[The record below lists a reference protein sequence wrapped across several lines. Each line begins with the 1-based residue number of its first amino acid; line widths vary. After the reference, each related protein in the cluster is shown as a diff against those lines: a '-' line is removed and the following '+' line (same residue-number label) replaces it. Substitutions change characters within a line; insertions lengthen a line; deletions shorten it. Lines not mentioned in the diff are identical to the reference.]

1 MGASKGAVS
10 GQTTPSS
17 RFLLDLSPI
26 PPSTPAALD
35 TEQAQVVAHRK
46 GPLLV
51 LAGPGT
57 GKTTT
62 IVEAV
67 AARLSDPDKPLA
79 PSEILVLT
87 FGKRAAGELRDRLV
101 ARIGGGL
108 VPTVATFHSFAYGVI
123 RETADDYLLS
133 PRLMSGAEEDVR
145 IRELLLGSVEDGV
158 IEWPDDLAAAL
169 STLGFANEV
178 RAVLARAAG
187 QGITPDRLREI
198 AASSGIPAWS
208 AIGHLARQEQDV
220 ADFEEVMTYSEL
232 LELASDR
239 LAIDSIAATY
249 HARYRAIYVD
259 EYQDTDPAQVRF
271 LAALAGP
278 GTAVVAVGDPDQ
290 AIYGFRGAE
299 LRGILEFPQ
308 TFTHADGSP
317 AEVIVLRNTR
327 RFGRAIRDAA
337 RVVIGD
343 RLHAG
348 LPVEQQRLHRNP
360 QLADEEAECSPV
372 RVTTYDGETSRA
384 IHVARE
390 IREMNIDHELDWSQM
405 AVLVRTGGQLAAV
418 QRALLADGI
427 PVAVAA
433 DEIPLR
439 GEPAVAALLQ
449 VVRLCAH
456 PRRIRPADAADALSG
471 PMCGLDATD
480 IRRIGRVRR
489 QSFREENPGAPVPPS
504 EDLLAAMLVELISGD
519 ATSIS
524 IDADRIDRQLQAF
537 GTLLRRAHL
546 LVTNGARPEEV
557 LWSLWCGDI
566 PGGHAHGWPNRL
578 RTAALHGSRTADHD
592 LDAVMALFETA
603 ERASDRRAGVV
614 GIDVF
619 LKSLDDQHIA
629 AEPVAERAARS
640 DAVRLLTVHRAKGLE
655 WDAVWVVGAE
665 EGLWPDLR
673 ARGSLLQAEQLTPEG
688 LGAAARAS
696 EILAEERRLFYV
708 AITRAR
714 TYLTIA
720 TIDAKAGE
728 GDRPSRFI
736 AEMQA
741 AGVVVTIPCTVRP
754 RFRLSLDGL
763 VAELREVLI
772 NPDSTPELIE
782 AAASRLAALG
792 QVRDSNG
799 FARVPLADPAQWWST
814 RELTAGTGP
823 VRSLE
828 KPVGL
833 SGSGLE
839 SVLECPLS
847 WFLAKEAKAE
857 TPSPPSTRFGSVVH
871 AVADFI
877 GKEQLPADLDS
888 VDSYIDRI
896 WHELRFEAPWQ
907 SQADR
912 AEARVALSRFID
924 YHLRHDREL
933 VGTELGA
940 GATLTVPAPDG
951 TTYEVVLGGS
961 IDRLERD
968 MQGNL
973 VVIDLK
979 NMKTPPPNTEIPEHG
994 QLGVYQLFVR
1004 EHGIDGDPEGGVG
1017 GAGLVQL
1024 RKAESSKSNAPQ
1036 VQMQAPLP
1044 SESPTW
1050 VELKLGEAAEVIRSE
1065 NFEARPNKFCERCVY
1080 RTACPAQSEG
1090 LPVIT

>member
-1 MGASKGAVS
+1 MGASKGAEF
-10 GQTTPSS
+10 GQGTPSS
-17 RFLLDLSPI
+17 RFLLDLSPL
-26 PPSTPAALD
+26 PPAAPAVLD
-35 TEQAQVVAHRK
+35 AEQAQVVAHRE

-67 AARLSDPDKPLA
+67 ADRLSDESAPLA
-79 PSEILVLT
+79 PDQLLVLT

-145 IRELLLGSVEDGV
+145 IRELLLGSVEDGL
-158 IEWPDDLAAAL
+158 IAWPDDLAGAL

-178 RAVLARAAG
+178 RAVIARATG
-187 QGITPDRLREI
+187 QGISPQRLSEI
-198 AASSGIPAWS
+198 AAGVNMPAWS
-208 AIGHLARQEQDV
+208 AISHLASQDQAV
-220 ADFEEVMTYSEL
+220 ADLEEVMTYTEM
-232 LELASDR
+232 LELATDR
-239 LAIDSIAATY
+239 LAIPAIAAKY
-249 HARYRAIYVD
+249 HDRYRVIWVD

-271 LAALAGP
+271 LQALAGP
-278 GTAVVAVGDPDQ
+278 GTVVVAVGDPDQ

-299 LRGILEFPQ
+299 LRGILEFPR
-308 TFTHADGSP
+308 TFTHADGTP

-327 RFGRAIRDAA
+327 RFGRAIRDVA

-348 LPVEQQRLHRNP
+348 LPVEQQRLHRHP
-360 QLADEEAECSPV
+360 QLADESASCPPV
-372 RVTTYDGETSRA
+372 RVETFDGETSRA
-384 IHVARE
+384 IQVARE
-390 IREMNIDHELDWSQM
+390 IREMSIDHGLDWSQM

-439 GEPAVAALLQ
+439 SEPSVAVLLQ
-449 VVRLCAH
+449 AVRICAH
-456 PRRIRPADAADALSG
+456 PRRTRPADAADLLSG
-471 PMCGLDATD
+471 PLCGLDATD
-480 IRRIGRVRR
+480 IRRIGRTLREGYR
-489 QSFREENPGAPVPPS
+489 QAHPGEAVPAS
-504 EDLLAAMLVELISGD
+504 EALLVTLLVDLVNGEIAAV
-519 ATSIS
+519 S
-524 IDADRIDRQLQAF
+524 IDNDRIDARLRAL

-546 LVTNGARPEEV
+546 LATSGARPEEV
-557 LWSLWCGDI
+557 LWSLWCGEI
-566 PGGHAHGWPNRL
+566 PGGHAHGWPQRL
-578 RTAALHGSRTADHD
+578 RTAALRGSRTADHD

-603 ERASDRRAGVV
+603 ERASDRRGGVV

-619 LKSLDDQHIA
+619 LRSLEDQHIA

-673 ARGSLLQAEQLTPEG
+673 ARGSLLQAEQLTPSG
-688 LGAAARAS
+688 LGAPARAF

-708 AITRAR
+708 ACTRAR

-736 AEMQA
+736 TELQN
-741 AGVVVTIPCTVRP
+741 AGVVLTEACTVRP

-763 VAELREVLI
+763 VAELREAVV
-772 NPDSTPELIE
+772 NPDSSPALAQ
-782 AAASRLAALG
+782 AAAGRLASLARA
-792 QVRDSNG
+792 RDG
-799 FARVPLADPAQWWST
+799 EGHPRVPLADPARWWST
-814 RELTAGTGP
+814 RELTEGARP
-823 VRSLE
+823 VRPLDRAI
-828 KPVGL
+828 GL
-833 SGSGLE
+833 SGSSLE
-839 SVLECPLS
+839 SVLDCPLS
-847 WFLAKEAKAE
+847 WFLEKEAKAE
-857 TPSPPSTRFGSVVH
+857 SPRPPSTRFGSVVH

-888 VDSYIDRI
+888 VDSVIDRI

-912 AEARVALSRFID
+912 EDARVALGRFLE
-924 YHLRHDREL
+924 YHLRRDRAL

-940 GATLTVPAPDG
+940 HATVSVPTPEGDSIDVALT
-951 TTYEVVLGGS
+951 GS

-968 MQGNL
+968 MNDNL

-979 NMKTPPPNTEIPEHG
+979 NMKYPPANKEIPEHA

-1004 EHGIDGDPEGGVG
+1004 ENGIDGHPEGGVG

-1024 RKAESSKSNAPQ
+1024 RSAASSTSDGPK
-1036 VQMQAPLP
+1036 VQMQEPLTGEP
-1044 SESPTW
+1044 PTW
-1050 VELKLGEAAEVIRSE
+1050 VEIKLGEAAEIIRSE
-1065 NFEARPNKFCERCVY
+1065 TFEARRNQHCDRCAY
-1080 RTACPAQSEG
+1080 RSACPAQPEG

>member
-1 MGASKGAVS
+1 MGASRGADF
-10 GQTTPSS
+10 GQATPSS

-26 PPSTPAALD
+26 PPAAPAVLD
-35 TEQAQVVAHRK
+35 AEQAQVVAHAQ

-67 AARLSDPDKPLA
+67 AARLVDPQAPLA

-108 VPTVATFHSFAYGVI
+108 VPTVATFHSFAYGVL
-123 RETADDYLLS
+123 RETADDYLIT

-158 IEWPDDLAAAL
+158 IEWPDDLAGAL

-178 RAVLARAAG
+178 RAVIARATG
-187 QGITPDRLREI
+187 QGLTPERLREI
-198 AASSGIPAWS
+198 AESSGIPAWS
-208 AIGHLARQEQDV
+208 AIGHLASQEQDV
-220 ADFEEVMTYSEL
+220 ADLEEVMTYSEL
-232 LELASDR
+232 LELATAR
-239 LAIDSIAATY
+239 LEIDTIAARY
-249 HARYRAIYVD
+249 HQRYSVIYVD

-271 LAALAGP
+271 LSALAGA
-278 GTAVVAVGDPDQ
+278 GTAVIAVGDPDQ

-299 LRGILEFPQ
+299 LRGILDFPQ
-308 TFTHADGSP
+308 TFTHPDGTP

-337 RVVIGD
+337 RVIIGD

-360 QLADEEAECSPV
+360 QLADESASAPPV

-390 IREMNIDHELDWSQM
+390 IREMSIDQGLEWSQM

-439 GEPAVAALLQ
+439 REPAVATLLQ
-449 VVRLCAH
+449 AVRLCAH
-456 PRRIRPADAADALSG
+456 PRRMRPADANDALSG
-471 PMCGLDATD
+471 PLCGLDATD
-480 IRRIGRVRR
+480 IRRIGRERRR
-489 QSFREENPGAPVPPS
+489 QFREANPGAPVPAS
-504 EDLLAAMLVELISGD
+504 EDLLAALLIELVTGD
-519 ATSIS
+519 SLSVS
-524 IDADRIDRQLQAF
+524 IDGDRIDRRLQAF

-546 LVTNGARPEEV
+546 LVTGGARPEEV
-557 LWSLWCGDI
+557 LWSLWCGEI
-566 PGGHAHGWPNRL
+566 PGGLAHGWPQRL

-603 ERASDRRAGVV
+603 ERASDRRGGMV

-619 LKSLDDQHIA
+619 LSSLDEQHIA

-640 DAVRLLTVHRAKGLE
+640 EAVRLLTVHRAKGLE

-688 LGAAARAS
+688 LGAAARPS

-708 AITRAR
+708 ACTRAR
-714 TYLTIA
+714 TFLTIA

-736 AEMQA
+736 TELQA
-741 AGVVVTIPCTVRP
+741 ADAVVTLPCTVRP

-763 VAELREVLI
+763 VAELREALVSA
-772 NPDSTPELIE
+772 DSSPELVD
-782 AAASRLAALG
+782 AAATRLAALAA
-792 QVRDSNG
+792 VRDGSG
-799 FARVPLADPAQWWST
+799 HARVPLADPAHWWST
-814 RELTAGTGP
+814 LPLTEGTAP
-823 VRSLE
+823 VRAIDR
-828 KPVGL
+828 PVGL
-833 SGSGLE
+833 SGSGLD
-839 SVLECPLS
+839 SVLECPLA
-847 WFLAKEAKAE
+847 WFLEKEAKAE

-877 GKEQLPADLDS
+877 GKEQLPADLDA
-888 VDSYIDRI
+888 VDTYIDRI

-907 SQADR
+907 SQSDR
-912 AEARVALSRFID
+912 AEARMALSRFLD

-940 GATLTVPAPDG
+940 SATLTVPAPDG
-951 TTYEVVLGGS
+951 STLDVALGGS
-961 IDRLERD
+961 LDRLERD

-979 NMKTPPPNTEIPEHG
+979 NMKYPPATKEIPEHA

-1036 VQMQAPLP
+1036 VQMQPPLP

-1050 VELKLGEAAEVIRSE
+1050 VEIRLGEAAEVIRSE
-1065 NFEARPNKFCERCVY
+1065 SFEARRNQRCDRCSY

>member
-1 MGASKGAVS
+1 MGASKGADLS
-10 GQTTPSS
+10 HGSSSS

-26 PPSTPAALD
+26 PPAAPAVLD
-35 TEQAQVVAHRK
+35 PEQAQVVAHRE

-67 AARLSDPDKPLA
+67 AARLADPAAALT

-123 RETADDYLLS
+123 RETADDYLIS

-178 RAVLARAAG
+178 RAVIARATG
-187 QGITPDRLREI
+187 QGITPERLRAI
-198 AASSGIPAWS
+198 AESSGIPAWN
-208 AIGHLARQEQDV
+208 AIGHLASQEQDV
-220 ADFEEVMTYSEL
+220 ADLEEVMTYTEL
-232 LELASDR
+232 LELATDR
-239 LAIDSIAATY
+239 LSIDSIAASY
-249 HARYRAIYVD
+249 HSRYRVIYVD

-271 LAALAGP
+271 LAALAGA
-278 GTAVVAVGDPDQ
+278 GTAVIAVGDPDQ

-299 LRGILEFPQ
+299 LRGILEFPKV
-308 TFTHADGSP
+308 FTHPDGSP

-360 QLADEEAECSPV
+360 QLADESEATPPV

-390 IREMNIDHELDWSQM
+390 IREMSIDHGLEWSQM

-433 DEIPLR
+433 DEMPLR
-439 GEPAVAALLQ
+439 SEPSVAALLQ

-456 PRRIRPADAADALSG
+456 PRRIRPADALDALSG

-489 QSFREENPGAPVPPS
+489 QRFRDENPGAPVPSS
-504 EDLLAAMLVELISGD
+504 EDLLASMLVELIAGD

-524 IDADRIDRQLQAF
+524 IDDDRIDRQLQAF

-546 LVTNGARPEEV
+546 LVAGGSRPEEV
-557 LWSLWCGDI
+557 LWSLWCGEI
-566 PGGHAHGWPNRL
+566 PGGRAHGWPQRL

-592 LDAVMALFETA
+592 LDAVMALFDTA

-619 LKSLDDQHIA
+619 LSSLDEQHIA

-640 DAVRLLTVHRAKGLE
+640 EAVRLLTVHRAKGLE

-688 LGAAARAS
+688 LGSAARPS

-708 AITRAR
+708 ACTRAR

-736 AEMQA
+736 TELQS
-741 AGVVVTIPCTVRP
+741 AGVVDTTACTVRP

-763 VAELREVLI
+763 VAELREALV
-772 NPDSTPELIE
+772 NPDSSPELVE
-782 AAASRLAALG
+782 AAAARLAALG
-792 QVRDSNG
+792 QVRDSG
-799 FARVPLADPAQWWST
+799 GKPRVPLADPEQWWST
-814 RELTAGTGP
+814 RELTSGAGP

-847 WFLAKEAKAE
+847 WFLEKEAKAE
-857 TPSPPSTRFGSVVH
+857 TPRPPSTRFGSVVH

-888 VDSYIDRI
+888 VDTYIDRV

-912 AEARVALSRFID
+912 AEARVAISRFIE

-940 GATLTVPAPDG
+940 GATMSVPAPDG
-951 TTYEVVLGGS
+951 TSLEVVLGGS

-979 NMKTPPPNTEIPEHG
+979 NMKYPPPTTEIPEHA

-1004 EHGIDGDPEGGVG
+1004 EHGIDGDPQGGMG

-1024 RKAESSKSNAPQ
+1024 RAAESSTSDAPK
-1036 VQMQAPLP
+1036 VQMQPPLP

-1050 VELKLGEAAEVIRSE
+1050 VEIKLGEAAEVIRSE
-1065 NFEARPNKFCERCVY
+1065 NFEARRNQHCDRCAY

>member
-1 MGASKGAVS
+1 MGATKGAVS
-10 GQTTPSS
+10 GQGASAS

-26 PPSTPAALD
+26 PPSAPAVLD
-35 TEQAQVVAHRK
+35 PEQARVVAHTQ

-67 AARLSDPDKPLA
+67 AARLADPTTPLA

-123 RETADDYLLS
+123 RETADDYLIS

-145 IRELLLGSVEDGV
+145 IRDLLLGSVEDGV

-178 RAVLARAAG
+178 RAVIARAAG
-187 QGITPDRLREI
+187 QGITPERLRDI
-198 AASSGIPAWS
+198 AESSGIPAWS
-208 AIGHLARQEQDV
+208 AIGHLASQEQEV
-220 ADFEEVMTYSEL
+220 ADLEEVMTYSEL
-232 LELASDR
+232 LELATDR
-239 LAIDSIAATY
+239 LDIESIAAKY
-249 HARYRAIYVD
+249 HSRYRVIYVD

-271 LAALAGP
+271 LEALVGP
-278 GTAVVAVGDPDQ
+278 STSVVAVGDPDQ

-299 LRGILEFPQ
+299 LRGILEFPHQ
-308 TFTHADGSP
+308 FTHADGSP

-337 RVVIGD
+337 RVVNGD

-360 QLADEEAECSPV
+360 QLAAESAETPPV

-390 IREMNIDHELDWSQM
+390 IREMNISKGLEWSQM

-439 GEPAVAALLQ
+439 SEPAVAALLQ
-449 VVRLCAH
+449 AVRLCAH
-456 PRRIRPADAADALSG
+456 PRRIRPADAFDVLSG

-489 QSFREENPGAPVPPS
+489 QRYRAENPGTPVPAS
-504 EDLLAAMLVELISGD
+504 EDLLAATLVDLITGD
-519 ATSIS
+519 ATSTS
-524 IDADRIDRQLQAF
+524 IGDERIDRQLQAF
-537 GTLLRRAHL
+537 GTLLRRTHL
-546 LVTNGARPEEV
+546 LVAGGSRPEEV
-557 LWSLWCGDI
+557 LWSLWCGEI
-566 PGGHAHGWPNRL
+566 PGGHAHGWPQRL
-578 RTAALHGSRTADHD
+578 RGAALHGSRTADHD

-619 LKSLDDQHIA
+619 LSSLDDQHIA

-688 LGAAARAS
+688 LGAAARPS

-708 AITRAR
+708 ACTRAR
-714 TYLTIA
+714 SYLTIA

-736 AEMQA
+736 IELQA
-741 AGVVVTIPCTVRP
+741 AGAVETIACTARP

-763 VAELREVLI
+763 VAELREVLV
-772 NPDSTPELIE
+772 NPQSSPELIE
-782 AAASRLAALG
+782 AAAMRLAALG
-792 QVRDSNG
+792 EVRDSG
-799 FARVPLADPAQWWST
+799 GHARVPLADPSQWWST
-814 RELTAGTGP
+814 RPMTEGAGP

-828 KPVGL
+828 RPVGL

-839 SVLECPLS
+839 SVLQCPLA
-847 WFLAKEAKAE
+847 WFLEKEAKAE
-857 TPSPPSTRFGSVVH
+857 TPRPPSTRFGSVVH

-888 VDSYIDRI
+888 VDGYIDRV

-907 SQADR
+907 SEADR
-912 AEARVALSRFID
+912 AEARTAISRFLE

-940 GATLTVPAPDG
+940 GATLSVPAPDG
-951 TTYEVVLGGS
+951 GALDVVLGGS

-979 NMKTPPPNTEIPEHG
+979 NMKYPPPTKEIPEHA

-1004 EHGIDGDPEGGVG
+1004 EHGIDGDPEGGLG

-1024 RKAESSKSNAPQ
+1024 REPESSKSNAPK
-1036 VQMQAPLP
+1036 VQMQPPLP
-1044 SESPTW
+1044 RESPTW
-1050 VELKLGEAAEVIRSE
+1050 VEIKLGEAAEIIRSE
-1065 NFEARPNKFCERCVY
+1065 TFEARRNQRCDRCLY
-1080 RTACPAQSEG
+1080 RAACPAQSEG